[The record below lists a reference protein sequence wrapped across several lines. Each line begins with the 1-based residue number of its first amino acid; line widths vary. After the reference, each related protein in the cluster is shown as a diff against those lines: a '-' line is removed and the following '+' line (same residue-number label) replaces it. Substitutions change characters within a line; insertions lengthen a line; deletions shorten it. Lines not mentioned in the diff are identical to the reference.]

1 MVSILTIKEINEEV
15 NTINKKIF
23 KTLEFDKI
31 IKTMTHFTA
40 SELGKEQV
48 LELKPAITMSEIETM
63 QNETEDGATILRLRG
78 GMPIPKL
85 HNVKPHLKRL
95 QIGASLNG
103 LEIAQIG
110 RILKTTSE
118 VFRFFETL
126 KETGIELN
134 TLYHLA
140 ANFITTPTLNQQI
153 RETVEEDGHI
163 LDDASTTLRGI
174 RTGIKRSETGIREK
188 LDSLIRGKNAQY
200 LTDAVVTMRND
211 RYVIPVKPEH
221 RGRFGGVVHDQSSTG
236 QTLFIE
242 PQAVVDLNNR
252 LRQLQIEERQEI
264 DRILAELSNEIA
276 PYANEIIN
284 NMFLLGKLDFI
295 GAKASYGKS
304 ITATRPL
311 ISETNEVN
319 LLSARHPM
327 LNSET
332 VVANDILIG
341 GENQAVI
348 ITGPNTG
355 GKTIILKTLGLLQLM
370 GQSGLQLPVAEGS
383 QMGLFT
389 EIFADIGDEQSI
401 EQSLSTFSSHMT
413 NIVSILDSIDEK
425 SLVIFDELGAGTDP
439 QEGAALAIAILDKI
453 GTIGSY
459 VMVTSHYPELKA
471 YGYNRPSTINA
482 SMEFNVDT
490 LSPTYRLLIGVPGR
504 SNAFEISKR
513 LGLSN
518 DVIESARQLIDAES
532 QDLNEMITDL
542 ENRRKMAETEY
553 LEVRYHLDEAEQ
565 LHADLQTA
573 VQQFYNER
581 EGLLKKARE
590 KANTIVEETEGKANQ
605 IIKDLRK
612 KQLQEPYGN
621 NVKEHELID
630 AKSSLAQMHHEESLA
645 KNKVLK
651 KAKLDQS
658 FKIGDD
664 VQVMSFG
671 QKGVLL
677 EKADKNHW
685 VVQMGMLKMKIK
697 ESDIKLT
704 TPEKEPT
711 RRMATAIRSASNSHV
726 SPQLDLRGE
735 RYENALADL
744 DKYLDAAL
752 LANYPQVTIV
762 HGKGTGALRTGVTE
776 ALKKH
781 RSIKSF
787 HYAPNNQGGNGATIV
802 EFKS

>member
-1 MVSILTIKEINEEV
+1 MNNEVE
-15 NTINKKIF
+15 TINKKIYQ
-23 KTLEFDKI
+23 TLEFNKI
-31 IKTMTHFTA
+31 IQTLSRFTA

-48 LELKPAITMSEIETM
+48 LELKPSTSLAEIETL

-78 GMPIPKL
+78 GMPIPTL

-118 VFRFFETL
+118 VSRFFETL

-140 ANFITTPTLNQQI
+140 AKFITTPTLNQQI
-153 RETVEEDGHI
+153 RETVEEDGHVM
-163 LDDASTTLRGI
+163 DDASGALRGI
-174 RTGIKRSETGIREK
+174 RTGIKRSENGIREK

-276 PYANEIIN
+276 PYANEIVN

-295 GAKASYGKS
+295 GAKASFGKS

-327 LNSET
+327 LDPET
-332 VVANDILIG
+332 VVANDISIG
-341 GENQAVI
+341 GKHQAVI

-413 NIVSILDSIDEK
+413 NIVSILDKLDEK

-439 QEGAALAIAILDKI
+439 QEGAALAIAILDQI

-471 YGYNRPSTINA
+471 YGYNRPSTVNA

-504 SNAFEISKR
+504 SNAFEISNR
-513 LGLSN
+513 LGLPTE
-518 DVIESARQLIDAES
+518 VIDSARQLIDAES

-553 LEVRYHLDEAEQ
+553 LEVRYHLDESEQ

-573 VQQFYNER
+573 VQQFYTER
-581 EGLLKKARE
+581 EDLLKQARD
-590 KANTIVEETEGKANQ
+590 KANMIVEETEEKANQ

-612 KQLQEPYGN
+612 KQLQEPYGT
-621 NVKEHELID
+621 NVKEHELIG
-630 AKSSLAQMHHEESLA
+630 AKSSLAQLHHEESLY

-651 KAKLDQS
+651 KAKQEQT
-658 FKIGDD
+658 FKVGDD
-664 VQVMSFG
+664 VQVQSFG

-677 EKADKNHW
+677 EKVDKAQW

-697 ESDIKLT
+697 ENDIKLT

-711 RRMATAIRSASNSHV
+711 RRMTTAVRSASGSHV
-726 SPQLDLRGE
+726 STQLDLRGE

-787 HYAPNNQGGNGATIV
+787 NYAPNNQGGNGATIV

>member
-1 MVSILTIKEINEEV
+1 M
-15 NTINKKIF
+15 NKKIF

-581 EGLLKKARE
+581 EDLLKKARE